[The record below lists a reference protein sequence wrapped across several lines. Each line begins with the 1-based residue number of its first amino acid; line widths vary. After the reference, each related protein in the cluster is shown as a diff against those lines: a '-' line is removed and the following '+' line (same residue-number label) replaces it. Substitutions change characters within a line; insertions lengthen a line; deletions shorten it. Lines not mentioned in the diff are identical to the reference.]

1 MRRKGFS
8 LIELIIVLSII
19 SLLFVMLSVV
29 FQSLKLTS
37 SIMKQNDC
45 YSAIS
50 HIYSKLLVLEDA
62 IAFKNDLQN
71 NQFYYQ
77 LPKIDKDS
85 LIEDP
90 LKGGTWYLIKLEN
103 NKLYKINQD
112 TMDKI
117 QISPEDIEI
126 KSTTFD
132 FDNLSN
138 QVRITMD
145 FSLENKNIRSNI
157 VVNAFNVLN
166 LI

>member
-1 MRRKGFS
+1 MHKKGFS
-8 LIELIIVLSII
+8 LIELIIVLSIV
-19 SLLFVMLSVV
+19 SLLFAMFSVV

-50 HIYSKLLVLEDA
+50 HIYSKLLIMEDS
-62 IAFKNDLQN
+62 IAFKNDFTN
-71 NQFYYQ
+71 NQFYFQ
-77 LPKIDKDS
+77 MPKIDNNS

-90 LKGGTWYLIKLEN
+90 IKGGTWYSIKLEN

-112 TMDKI
+112 NMSRI

-132 FDNLSN
+132 FDNISN
-138 QVRITMD
+138 QIRITID

-157 VVNAFNVLN
+157 VINTFNILN

>member
-1 MRRKGFS
+1 MRRKGFT
-8 LIELIIVLSII
+8 LVELIIVLVIM
-19 SLLFVMLSVV
+19 SLLFVMFSVV

-37 SIMKQNDC
+37 SIIKQNDC

-50 HIYSKLLVLEDA
+50 HIYSKLLVLEDS
-62 IAFKNDLQN
+62 IAFKNDLSN

-77 LPKIDKDS
+77 LPKIDS
-85 LIEDP
+85 ENLIEDP

-117 QISPEDIEI
+117 QISPEDVEI

-138 QVRITMD
+138 QVRITVD
-145 FSLENKNIRSNI
+145 FVLENKNIRANI
-157 VVNAFNVLN
+157 VINTFNALD